1 MVLRRESPQILK
13 GISRSKK
20 KIVKSKLVYFD
31 TRVPFIALKAYEAL
45 NSEMKSG
52 RRIQL
57 SEGDVVKKIQCLGNS
72 NKRKGWTDILMFWL
86 RQKPS
91 VSGCLSVQHIT
102 QIMMSSS
109 TLKSPR
115 VF

>member
-1 MVLRRESPQILK
+1 MVLRRESPQSLK

-72 NKRKGWTDILMFWL
+72 NKRKGWTDILMFL
-86 RQKPS
+86 APTKAQR
-91 VSGCLSVQHIT
+91 VR
-102 QIMMSSS
+102 MSERPAHY
-109 TLKSPR
+109 LNND
-115 VF
+115 V